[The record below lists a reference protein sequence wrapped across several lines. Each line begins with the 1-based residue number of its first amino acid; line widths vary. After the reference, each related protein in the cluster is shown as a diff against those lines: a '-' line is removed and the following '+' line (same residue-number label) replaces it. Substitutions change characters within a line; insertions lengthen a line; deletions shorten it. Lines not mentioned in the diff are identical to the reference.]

1 MNQVLLTVTLDFI
14 EKEFIVTLKFVV
26 LVYFLL

>member
-1 MNQVLLTVTLDFI
+1 MNQVLLTVTLDFL